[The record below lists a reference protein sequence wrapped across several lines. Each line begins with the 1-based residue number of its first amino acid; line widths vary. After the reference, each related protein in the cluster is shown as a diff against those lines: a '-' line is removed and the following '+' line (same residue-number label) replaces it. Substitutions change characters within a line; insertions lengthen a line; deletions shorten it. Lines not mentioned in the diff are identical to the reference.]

1 MIPARPHHGN
11 VDRKDRRLFDGS
23 GRPKQPLILV
33 LGLLLTVISFSAC
46 GTKNGPDTRATPSTS
61 GTAIPMMT
69 IVTPTP
75 GLPPAPGATPTEPT
89 QQAQND
95 QNGQNGTYT
104 VQPGDTLF
112 SIASKFNVT
121 IDALMQANSI
131 TDPTALQ
138 ANQVLVIP

>member
-1 MIPARPHHGN
+1 MF
-11 VDRKDRRLFDGS
+11 DRSVWLKRAA
-23 GRPKQPLILV
+23 ILG
-33 LGLLLTVISFSAC
+33 LGLLCTLSVTAC
-46 GTKNGPDTRATPSTS
+46 GSKGSPNPSATPALS

-75 GLPPAPGATPTEPT
+75 GLPPAPGSTGATPTAEA
-89 QQAQND
+89 QQT

-112 SIASKFNVT
+112 SIATKFNVT

>member
-1 MIPARPHHGN
+1 MVNRSE
-11 VDRKDRRLFDGS
+11 RL
-23 GRPKQPLILV
+23 KQAVILG
-33 LGLLLTVISFSAC
+33 LGLLLCAFSATAC
-46 GTKNGPDTRATPSTS
+46 GAKGSPNASATPTLS

-75 GLPPAPGATPTEPT
+75 GLPSAPGSTGATPTEAA
-89 QQAQND
+89 QQS

-112 SIASKFNVT
+112 SIATKFNVT
-121 IDALMQANSI
+121 IDALMKANSI

-138 ANQVLVIP
+138 ANQLLVIP

>member
-1 MIPARPHHGN
+1 MF
-11 VDRKDRRLFDGS
+11 DRGE
-23 GRPKQPLILV
+23 RPKQAVILMA
-33 LGLLLTVISFSAC
+33 GLLLCTLSVAAC
-46 GTKNGPDTRATPSTS
+46 GSKESPSASATPGLS

-75 GLPPAPGATPTEPT
+75 GLPPAPGSTSATPTEAA
-89 QQAQND
+89 QQT

-112 SIASKFNVT
+112 SIATKFNVT

-131 TDPTALQ
+131 TDPTQLQ